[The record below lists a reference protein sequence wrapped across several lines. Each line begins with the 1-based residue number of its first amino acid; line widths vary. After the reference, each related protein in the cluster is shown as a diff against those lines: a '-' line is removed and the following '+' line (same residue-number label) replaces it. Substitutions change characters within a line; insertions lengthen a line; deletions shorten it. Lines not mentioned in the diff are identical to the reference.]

1 MQENNRGEKKF
12 DDAAASWD
20 SQPERVKLAQAV
32 AGAIAERLPPD
43 SQQMDALEFG
53 CGTGLVGLELVSY
66 LKSLTAVDT
75 SKGMLEELSNKV
87 REMGLTA
94 VSVREI
100 DLSNH
105 NLEGK
110 FDLIFSSMTLHHVD
124 DIETILKQF
133 ADHLNPGGYLAI
145 ADLDKEDGSFHP
157 PDAPGVKHHGLERDY
172 LGDLLTRLGFSGINF
187 ETVFQFTK
195 EQKEGIANYPVFL
208 LTAQKK

>member
-1 MQENNRGEKKF
+1 
-12 DDAAASWD
+12 
-20 SQPERVKLAQAV
+20 
-32 AGAIAERLPPD
+32 AIAERLPLD

-75 SKGMLEELSNKV
+75 SRGMLEELGKKV
-87 REMGLTA
+87 REMGLAA

-100 DLSNH
+100 DLSKY

-124 DIETILKQF
+124 NIETILKQF
-133 ADHLNPGGYLAI
+133 DGHLYAGGYLAI

-157 PDAPGVKHHGLERDY
+157 PDAPGVKHYGLERDY
-172 LGDLLTRLGFSGINF
+172 LRDLLTRLGFSEINF

-195 EQKEGIANYPVFL
+195 EQKEKLANYPVFL
-208 LTAQKK
+208 LTARKK